1 MGRYSYIA
9 KDCDIS
15 ATIGRFTSIGSNVQ
29 TIMHRHPFT
38 YPFATTSPAFYSIL
52 GQCGGCNF
60 ATETVF
66 EETVM
71 NDKQTQSAV
80 TIGNDCWI
88 NSNVTLISGITI
100 GDGVVVLAG
109 AVVTDDVPPYA
120 IVGGIPARIIKY
132 RYKETDIQWLLEKK
146 WWNRNPEWLKKNW
159 RLFSEMERLQ
169 KEMQ

>member
-1 MGRYSYIA
+1 
-9 KDCDIS
+9 
-15 ATIGRFTSIGSNVQ
+15 
-29 TIMHRHPFT
+29 
-38 YPFATTSPAFYSIL
+38 
-52 GQCGGCNF
+52 
-60 ATETVF
+60 
-66 EETVM
+66 M